1 MKRGTMITLVVV
13 ALFVGLLAI
22 STLRAQRAECEVCVE
37 FNGAR
42 NCATASAA
50 SEDEAAESAQR
61 TACGPLANGM
71 NESIACGNT
80 QPKVVR
86 CPAPPA
92 P

>member
-1 MKRGTMITLVVV
+1 MKRGTIITLVVV

-22 STLRAQRAECEVCVE
+22 STLRAQRAECDVCVV

-71 NESIACGNT
+71 NESIACSN
-80 QPKVVR
+80 R
-86 CPAPPA
+86 PPA
-92 P
+92 SRQCRTR